1 MKNVLI
7 VEDHPDALTVMRS
20 IVADIFPAARTQDAG
35 DCREALALVETNTF
49 NLALVD
55 LHLPDGSGLEVIGRL
70 NARTPQTRIVV
81 SSIYGDDGHLFP
93 ALQAGAHGYLLKD
106 DPRDSLVRQLAG
118 MLDGTPPLSPAIARK
133 LIRHFTAVPSAG
145 PRSEHNLTPREQEA
159 LGLLAQGI
167 SVKHV
172 AQSMGIS
179 PHTAGDY
186 VKSIYRKLNITS
198 RAEAAIK
205 ATEFGL
211 VGHR

>member
-7 VEDHPDALTVMRS
+7 VEDHPDALVVMRS
-20 IVADIFPAARTQDAG
+20 IVAEIFPSAQVLDAG
-35 DCREALALVETNTF
+35 DCQTGLALVGANTF
-49 NLALVD
+49 DLALVD
-55 LHLPDGSGLEVIGRL
+55 LHLPDGSGLGVISRL

-93 ALQAGAHGYLLKD
+93 ALQAGAQGYLLKD

-118 MLDGTPPLSPAIARK
+118 ILEGTPPLSPAIARK

-167 SVKHV
+167 SVKHL

-198 RAEAAIK
+198 RAEAALK

-211 VGHR
+211 LAPR